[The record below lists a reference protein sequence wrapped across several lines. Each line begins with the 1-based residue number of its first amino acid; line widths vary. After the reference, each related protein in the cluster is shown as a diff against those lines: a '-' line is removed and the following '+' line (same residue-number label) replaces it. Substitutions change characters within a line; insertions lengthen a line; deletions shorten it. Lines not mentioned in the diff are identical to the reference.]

1 MKTTTT
7 TTDPQQDPA
16 APRSSETI
24 AILDFTTPPGASR
37 SSDAIALLD
46 FATPSGLT
54 RAVIPSASNSGLHRP
69 IAVTTPAFRPNPA
82 RPRNGG
88 AGPSHH
94 TSPGVF
100 NRRRVI
106 LRATIVAVLLAALGW
121 GVVEVRKLTSAPR
134 HARRDSAPTV
144 ITAAAPAPDPTAS
157 AAPDDTFLDDFVDD
171 ASMPGE
177 SAQTFLRT
185 HVKRDGELAGPAI
198 QLAGSGAGAP
208 IASQAVT
215 VVNFWATWC
224 APCKAEFSGF
234 QSMFVLNRRDQMWG
248 NETRFVPILV
258 DDLENARTAYR
269 DWKTA
274 MPDIHAALI
283 DQKLDHN
290 GVRGAVQKIEA
301 LHAGPDFA
309 LPVTLLFDCRR
320 KIRWFKIGALD
331 QAAFNALADQIDELR
346 AELHQ
351 DKCKPKRTAS
361 APSTPP
367 PLQPQVPTTAVPTLR
382 STCNNDGRCDVR
394 REDCD
399 LCPGDCPCAGGLECK
414 PRSTGGHFCKESI

>member
-1 MKTTTT
+1 MKKMTTT
-7 TTDPQQDPA
+7 TTDPQQDPS

-24 AILDFTTPPGASR
+24 AILDFTTPPASR
-37 SSDAIALLD
+37 SSDGIALLD

-69 IAVTTPAFRPNPA
+69 IAVTTPAFRPPS
-82 RPRNGG
+82 RPQRTD
-88 AGPSHH
+88 AGPSPG
-94 TSPGVF
+94 TSPGVL
-100 NRRRVI
+100 NGRRVI
-106 LRATIVAVLLAALGW
+106 IRATIVAALLAALAW
-121 GVVEVRKLTSAPR
+121 GVVEVRKLTSVER
-134 HARRDSAPTV
+134 HARRDSAPIV
-144 ITAAAPAPDPTAS
+144 ITAPAPAADDPTTILA
-157 AAPDDTFLDDFVDD
+157 DDTFLDDFVDD

-185 HVKRDGELAGPAI
+185 HVKRDGELEGPAI

-258 DDLENARTAYR
+258 DDAENARTAYS

-274 MPDIHAALI
+274 MPDIHAPLI
-283 DQKLDHN
+283 DQKLDQN

-331 QAAFNALADQIDELR
+331 QSAFNALADQIDELR

-361 APSTPP
+361 PP
-367 PLQPQVPTTAVPTLR
+367 PLQPLQPQIPTTAVPTVR
-382 STCNNDGRCDVR
+382 STCNNDGSCDVR
-394 REDCD
+394 REDCS
-399 LCPGDCPCAGGLECK
+399 LCPDDCPCAGGLECK